1 MPRHHPKGSRLPALE
16 QNILKYRA
24 LEMAIILFHVEHLK
38 SFVLG
43 SICGSDKIC
52 NSGNERIP
60 TGTKKPYEK
69 AWSILVDEGILTQDE
84 SAEVQRLI
92 DYRNDIGHRIHL
104 LVSDLSRDPAARN
117 YSKWTGITYDDQA
130 LKKLKSYKEKIVVGL
145 QSKYAVPLLPDE
157 ILFEAAEKS
166 YNHELRRLDKK
177 IMRQMAIRQKE
188 TKRLKSELT
197 FEEPEFLN
205 TFDPGNEN
213 TAPTQYLRVLD
224 ILNHP
229 LNKAKNGTLTK
240 RGLEIC
246 YWLFDHG
253 RSALAAAFLMHVSN
267 QTAVKHYRVWEKAKG
282 SSK

>member
-1 MPRHHPKGSRLPALE
+1 MSRHHPKGSRLPALE

-24 LEMAIILFHVEHLK
+24 LEMVMILFHVENLK

-43 SICGSDKIC
+43 SIRFSDKIG

-60 TGTKKPYEK
+60 AGTKKPYEK
-69 AWSILVDEGILTQDE
+69 AWSILVDEGILTSDE
-84 SAEVQRLI
+84 SAEFQRII
-92 DYRNDIGHRIHL
+92 DYRNDIGHRVQL
-104 LVSDLSRDPAARN
+104 LTCDLSRDPFARD
-117 YSKWTGITYDDQA
+117 YSKWKGIKYDDQA
-130 LKKLKSYKEKIVVGL
+130 LKKLKSYKEKIIVGL

-166 YNHELRRLDKK
+166 YHHELRRLDKK

-188 TKRLKSELT
+188 TQRLKTELT
-197 FEEPEFLN
+197 LEDPEFLN
-205 TFDPGNEN
+205 TFDPGNKN
-213 TAPTQYLRVLD
+213 TAPTHYLRVLD

-229 LNKAKNGTLTK
+229 LNKAKNGTLTR

-253 RSALAAAFLMHVSN
+253 RSALAAAYLMHVSN
-267 QTAVKHYRVWEKAKG
+267 QTAVKHYRVWENAK
-282 SSK
+282 KKQ